1 MPHSR
6 VAVGLVLTS
15 FDPGGTERQMTELIA
30 RLDRARFDVHVACF
44 RREGHWLPRV
54 EAAALSVT
62 EFPISGF
69 RSPSTLGQLLA
80 FARWCRE
87 RRLAVVQACDF
98 YANVFALPCAA
109 LARVPVRIGSR
120 RDLVLPGRS
129 AGQHRLQRWAYRL
142 AHRIVANS
150 QAAAQQ
156 VAAEGIPESRVT
168 VIPNGV
174 DLRTFG
180 PPHPRTAGPPN
191 LRTITTVANLR
202 PEKGHDVLLEAAARV
217 VRTHPDVQFQFVG
230 DGPMR
235 STLEQ
240 RARAM
245 DLGGRVAFLG
255 HREDVPELL
264 ANCTLFVLPS
274 RSEAFPNGLVE
285 AMAAGVPAIASG
297 VGGILEL
304 IQHERNGLL
313 APVGDGVAL
322 ADAIVSLLDDP
333 GTAERLGAHARQTIE
348 SRYSFDRMVGAFE
361 ALYLNQLAGSRFPI
375 HALAAR

>member
-1 MPHSR
+1 
-6 VAVGLVLTS
+6 
-15 FDPGGTERQMTELIA
+15 MTELIA
-30 RLDRARFDVHVACF
+30 RLDRERFAVHVACF

-54 EAAALSVT
+54 EAAAQSVT
-62 EFPISGF
+62 EFPIRGF

-80 FARWCRE
+80 FARWCRR

-98 YANVFALPCAA
+98 YANVFALPGAA
-109 LARVPVRIGSR
+109 LARVPARIGSR

-156 VAAEGIPESRVT
+156 VIAEGLPESRVT

-174 DLRTFG
+174 DLRTFAPPHLRTSA
-180 PPHPRTAGPPN
+180 PPHPRT
-191 LRTITTVANLR
+191 ITTIANLR
-202 PEKGHDVLLEAAARV
+202 PEKGHDVLLDAAARV
-217 VRTHPDVQFQFVG
+217 VQTHPDARFQFVG
-230 DGPMR
+230 DGPRR
-235 STLEQ
+235 SPLEQ
-240 RARAM
+240 RARALG
-245 DLGGRVAFLG
+245 LGGRVAFLG
-255 HREDVPELL
+255 HREDVPALL
-264 ANCTLFVLPS
+264 AGSTLFVLPS

-313 APVGDGVAL
+313 VPVADASAL
-322 ADAIVSLLDDP
+322 ADAIVSLLEHPD
-333 GTAERLGAHARQTIE
+333 TAERLGANARQTIE

-361 ALYLNQLAGSRFPI
+361 ALYLSQLAGSRFPI
-375 HALAAR
+375 RALAAR